1 MNREERRRQEKA
13 NRQTGRIQKSI
24 PPERLGAEIQDFMAG
39 TIFVHGASGLR
50 PDADGPDLP
59 PLYMVVL
66 DKASLSPAPELLRL
80 FALLESE
87 GTVKLNAQLQGT
99 ARWGAM
105 PGHDGQMLAKLE
117 LDLAKPVKT
126 RPSFLLLADNYKDIW
141 DIPATQGY
149 VLGITTTERFAALG
163 DSTSYAD
170 ALEACIVML
179 PDPSNAAQMLHDNY
193 TAGGQPFA
201 TAPHPTVIFNGD
213 EADDMRYQ
221 VGIATGRD
229 GELLYPFMLLRP
241 TGITQIPMGEGS
253 VPKAISSGY
262 AERGMHWFTAD
273 GASIKRAEGWS
284 WKERG
289 PEFIITDAD
298 GILIASFEPETTD
311 EEGQWLETV
320 RSTGGLVLN
329 IGDELVMDDGI
340 STREQMIAAHKRGNV
355 VTGLIL
361 HASAPAVSDVN
372 DPAPAPHP
380 TEVSPEADTRPWW
393 KRLFRP

>member
-24 PPERLGAEIQDFMAG
+24 PPERLGAETQDFIAG
-39 TIFVHGASGLR
+39 TIFVHGAAGIR
-50 PDADGPDLP
+50 PDAGGPDLP
-59 PLYMVVL
+59 PLFVVL
-66 DKASLSPAPELLRL
+66 LDKKSLSPAPELLRL

-105 PGHDGQMLAKLE
+105 PGHGGQMLAKLE
-117 LDLAKPVKT
+117 LDLATPVKT

-149 VLGITTTERFAALG
+149 VLGITTSERFAALS
-163 DSTSYAD
+163 DSSSYAD

-179 PDPSNAAQMLHDNY
+179 PDPSNAAQMLHNHY
-193 TAGGQPFA
+193 TAGSQPFA
-201 TAPHPTVIFNGD
+201 PAPHPAVIFNGD

-241 TGITQIPMGEGS
+241 TGVTQILMGEDS
-253 VPKAISSGY
+253 VPKAISSAY
-262 AERGMHWFTAD
+262 AERGMHWFD
-273 GASIKRAEGWS
+273 VGASIKRAEGWS
-284 WKERG
+284 WKEQG

-298 GILIASFEPETTD
+298 GILIASFEPATTD

-320 RSTGGLVLN
+320 RSTGSLVLN
-329 IGDELVMDDGI
+329 IGDELVMDGGI
-340 STREQMIAAHKRGNV
+340 STREQMIAAHERGNV

-361 HASAPAVSDVN
+361 HSSDLAVSDVEE
-372 DPAPAPHP
+372 DPAPAPEP
-380 TEVSPEADTRPWW
+380 NVSLPKADARSWWERFLRP
-393 KRLFRP
+393 